1 MTIDLASLKTKF
13 LQRFGG
19 TSDGIR
25 SYFSPGRVNLIGE
38 HTDYNGGYVFPGA
51 LTFGTTMLIRK
62 RSDHLIRFVSENF
75 DLTRDITLDTAVYDK
90 SDDWVN
96 YPKAVLVHLAK
107 RGFTFSGYDVLY
119 SGNIPNGAGLSSSA
133 SIQLATAYGFMSAEG
148 HPIDRVQLALIA
160 QESENQ
166 FIGVNCGIM
175 DQFTIANGKKDH
187 AVLLMCGTLE
197 YEHVPFQAKGYK
209 IVIGNTNKRRGLVDS
224 EYNARRAQC
233 EQAVADLRGAFPDLK
248 LLAELTSEQLE
259 SNIELISDETVR
271 KRARHV
277 ISENDRVLQ
286 SVAALKQ
293 NQLEQFGRLMTESGE
308 SLKHHYEVTCKELD
322 VMVEEA
328 LRISGTIGSRMTG
341 AGFGGCTVSL
351 VKEEAVA
358 EFITKVGVAY
368 ETRTGLQPAFY
379 VADIGDGV
387 KEIE

>member
-1 MTIDLASLKTKF
+1 
-13 LQRFGG
+13 
-19 TSDGIR
+19 
-25 SYFSPGRVNLIGE
+25 
-38 HTDYNGGYVFPGA
+38 
-51 LTFGTTMLIRK
+51 ML
-62 RSDHLIRFVSENF
+62 N
-75 DLTRDITLDTAVYDK
+75 
-90 SDDWVN
+90 
-96 YPKAVLVHLAK
+96 
-107 RGFTFSGYDVLY
+107 

-133 SIQLATAYGFMSAEG
+133 SIQLATAYGFMCAEG

-197 YEHVPFQAKGYK
+197 YEHVPFKAKGYK
-209 IVIGNTNKRRGLVDS
+209 IMIGNTNKRRGLVDS

-233 EQAVADLRGAFPDLK
+233 EQAVANLRGAFPHLK
-248 LLAELTSEQLE
+248 LLAELNSEQLE
-259 SNIELISDETVR
+259 SNITLISDETVR

-277 ISENDRVLQ
+277 ISENDRVLK

-293 NQLEQFGRLMTESGE
+293 NQLEQFGRLMTESGK
-308 SLKHHYEVTCKELD
+308 SLKHDYEVTCKELD

-328 LRISGTIGSRMTG
+328 LRIPGTLGSRMTG

-351 VKEEAVA
+351 MKEEAVA
-358 EFITKVGVAY
+358 EFITKVGAAY
-368 ETRTGLQPAFY
+368 ESRTGLQPAFY
-379 VADIGDGV
+379 VAVIGDGV

>member
-13 LQRFGG
+13 MQRFGG

-187 AVLLMCGTLE
+187 SVLLMCGTLE
-197 YEHVPFQAKGYK
+197 FEHVPFQAKGYK

-308 SLKHHYEVTCKELD
+308 SLKHNYEVTCKELD

-328 LRISGTIGSRMTG
+328 LRIPGTIGSRMTG

-358 EFITKVGVAY
+358 EFIANVGAAY
-368 ETRTGLQPAFY
+368 EKRTGLQPAFY